1 MLTRL
6 QRDRERARP
15 WSSKG
20 GGGRGVHG
28 GMLGFTS
35 QNSSGACLVSFCAV
49 IVVLSYFAIC

>member
-6 QRDRERARP
+6 QRDRQRARP

-20 GGGRGVHG
+20 RGGQGVNG
-28 GMLGFTS
+28 GMLGFSS

-49 IVVLSYFAIC
+49 IVVLSYFASC